1 MLSVFLCLVCTSTH
15 IGYDFHPQTFGAPGV
30 TSKRHKTSMFYYL
43 IFMMVLMMAAPFI
56 RSRCFD
62 LWTYAYL
69 SLTDDNGVIYIA
81 ADGTSSTMAMMTSRI
96 PDVHVGSVC
105 FSNGVLLTSVDV
117 GSGASLHFINGQNG
131 CGGWFQSVCGVSGR
145 DSVQDSR

>member
-1 MLSVFLCLVCTSTH
+1 
-15 IGYDFHPQTFGAPGV
+15 
-30 TSKRHKTSMFYYL
+30 
-43 IFMMVLMMAAPFI
+43 MMAAPFI

-105 FSNGVLLTSVDV
+105 FSNGVLLTSVDGKMV
-117 GSGASLHFINGQNG
+117 SCGSTS
-131 CGGWFQSVCGVSGR
+131 SGTAKAWPGLWA
-145 DSVQDSR
+145 